1 MTSDQYFVL
10 ISKIREVCFEL
21 KETQKCLKEQTEANE
36 KNTRIQEK
44 ILLKLNEKNN

>member
-10 ISKIREVCFEL
+10 ISRIKEVCSEL
-21 KETQKCLKEQTEANE
+21 KKTQKFLNEQTEAIE

>member
-21 KETQKCLKEQTEANE
+21 KETQKCLKSKQ
-36 KNTRIQEK
+36 KLLKKIQEYK
-44 ILLKLNEKNN
+44 RRFY

>member
-21 KETQKCLKEQTEANE
+21 KETQKCLNMQTEVIK

-44 ILLKLNEKNN
+44 ILSKLKETKN

>member
-21 KETQKCLKEQTEANE
+21 KETQKCLILQTEVIE

-44 ILLKLNEKNN
+44 ILSKLKETNN

>member
-21 KETQKCLKEQTEANE
+21 KKTQKCLNMQTEAIE
-36 KNTRIQEK
+36 KNTEIQEK
-44 ILLKLNEKNN
+44 ILSKLNEKNN

>member
-21 KETQKCLKEQTEANE
+21 KETQKCLNMQTVVIE

-44 ILLKLNEKNN
+44 ILSKLKETKN

>member
-21 KETQKCLKEQTEANE
+21 KETQNCLKKQTEAIE
-36 KNTRIQEK
+36 KNTEIQEK
-44 ILLKLNEKNN
+44 ILSKLNEKNN

>member
-21 KETQKCLKEQTEANE
+21 KETQKCSNMQTEVIE

-44 ILLKLNEKNN
+44 ILSKLKETKN